1 MNIPS
6 PLPDEKMLF
15 SQIAEGDE
23 AAFRKL
29 FQAYMPMV
37 FPMVAQVTKSAPVAE
52 DIVQETFLRLWVHR
66 DKLKEIQQPR
76 AWILRIA
83 YFQAFS
89 YLRDQSI
96 HHKALDKLAAT
107 DELNLADTDLQL
119 MFRHT
124 EALVKRAVDQLPKQQ
139 KQAYRLSRESGF
151 KTAEI
156 ARAMNL
162 SEQSVKNTL
171 VRALKFIR
179 DYLEKSGYA
188 LLVLFLLNNRY

>member
-1 MNIPS
+1 MNIPLL
-6 PLPDEKMLF
+6 LPDEKLLF
-15 SQIAEGDE
+15 GQIADGDE

-37 FPMVAQVTKSAPVAE
+37 FPMIAQVTKSGPAAE
-52 DIVQETFLRLWVHR
+52 DIIQETFLRLWVHR

-83 YFQAFS
+83 YFQAFT
-89 YLRDQSI
+89 YLRDQNI
-96 HHKALDKLAAT
+96 HSKAIDKLAAV
-107 DELNLADTDLQL
+107 DEVNQADTDLQM

-124 EALVKRAVDQLPKQQ
+124 EALVRKAVDELPKQQ
-139 KQAYRLSRESGF
+139 KQAYRLSRENGY

-179 DYLEKSGYA
+179 DYLEKAGYA
-188 LLVLFLLNNRY
+188 LLVLFLMNNRY